1 MSSKLERR
9 SMMMADLIRKLHRNT
24 FSGKLTW
31 SPGPDR
37 SDVRTT
43 LAGYVIKLRCQE
55 PPALPEGAQALP
67 EPQATYHLIIC
78 SADGKDMIDR
88 AVISGVSPLARQK
101 DLIAELYEQAFE
113 QATGVEKAL
122 GAILDELG

>member
-1 MSSKLERR
+1 
-9 SMMMADLIRKLHRNT
+9 MMMADLIRKLHRNT
-24 FSGKLTW
+24 LSGKVTW
-31 SPGPDR
+31 TSGPDR
-37 SDVRTT
+37 SDVRAS

-55 PPALPEGAQALP
+55 VPPPPEGAQGLP

-78 SADGKDMIDR
+78 SADGKDMIDK

-101 DLIAELYEQAFE
+101 DVIAELYEQAFE

-122 GAILDELG
+122 TAILDELG